1 MTPKELTLDAGYQP
15 QVRAKRGTREIMLDV
30 IIALLPA
37 VGVGVWQFGFAALL
51 PVCTSIAAC
60 VFFEWLYRKL
70 LKKPSSIGDLSA
82 VVTGLLLS
90 LTLPAGCPW
99 WLPVIG
105 ALFAIVFVKQLY
117 GGIGKN
123 FPNPAL
129 AGRAFLFASYATAMT
144 LFTVPNSLKGVVD
157 GVTMA
162 TPLSAM
168 KAGTALPEYY
178 SFLDMFLGKM
188 PGSFGEISTLALL
201 IGGLY
206 LICRKVI
213 TWQIPVAFI
222 GTVALVTLIFGG
234 GESYSNVDWML
245 YNLLSGGLMLGAI
258 FMATDYSTSPVT
270 LPGRLIYGCGCGLL
284 TVIIRRFGGYPEGVS
299 FAILIMNCCAWF
311 IDQLTQPR
319 RFGVTR
325 EDVKKQKEAK
335 KAAKKEAK
343 EAAANG

>member
-1 MTPKELTLDAGYQP
+1 M
-15 QVRAKRGTREIMLDV
+15 
-30 IIALLPA
+30 
-37 VGVGVWQFGFAALL
+37 
-51 PVCTSIAAC
+51 
-60 VFFEWLYRKL
+60 
-70 LKKPSSIGDLSA
+70 
-82 VVTGLLLS
+82 VTGLLLS

-105 ALFAIVFVKQLY
+105 AFFAIVIVKQLY

-123 FPNPAL
+123 FLNPAL

-144 LFTVPNSLKGVVD
+144 MFTVPNSMKTVVD

-168 KAGTALPEYY
+168 KAGTALPAYY
-178 SFLDMFLGKM
+178 SFMDMFLGKM

-201 IGGLY
+201 IGGVY
-206 LICRKVI
+206 LLCRKVI

-222 GTVALVTLIFGG
+222 GTVAVVTLIFGG
-234 GESYSNVDWML
+234 GENYGHVDWML
-245 YNLLSGGLMLGAI
+245 CNLLSGGLMLGAI
-258 FMATDYSTSPVT
+258 FMATDYSTSPVSPT
-270 LPGRLIYGCGCGLL
+270 GRIFYGIGCGLL
-284 TVIIRRFGGYPEGVS
+284 TVFIRRFGGYPEGVS

-311 IDQLTQPR
+311 IDQLTQPI

-325 EDVKKQKEAK
+325 EDLKKQKAAA